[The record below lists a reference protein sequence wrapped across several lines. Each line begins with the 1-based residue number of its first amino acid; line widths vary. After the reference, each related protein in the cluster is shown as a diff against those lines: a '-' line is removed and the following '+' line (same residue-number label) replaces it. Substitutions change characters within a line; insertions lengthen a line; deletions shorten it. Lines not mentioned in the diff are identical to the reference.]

1 MKKTVIIMI
10 GVIYVI
16 AIALVAFLGINYKTF
31 DPVYYIKDIEI
42 IGDGVEIQPDGSKK
56 VIVYLDSSGTAT
68 YTIKCRY
75 ATTEDEEG
83 TGEIVWRDA
92 NTEKLA
98 FSTDT
103 QNTCATVSEDGVVT
117 FTKRGTITVR
127 VLPKDNSDCYDEI
140 HIVAKVR

>member
-10 GVIYVI
+10 GVIYVV

-42 IGDGVEIQPDGSKK
+42 IGDGVEIQPDGTKK
-56 VIVYLDSSGTAT
+56 AIVYLDSNNTAT
-68 YTIKCRY
+68 YTIKCHY
-75 ATTEDEEG
+75 ATTEDEAG

-98 FSTDT
+98 FSIDT
-103 QNTCATVSEDGVVT
+103 QTTCATVSESGVVT
-117 FTKRGTITVR
+117 FTKFGAVKVR
-127 VLPKDNSDCYDEI
+127 VLPTDNSDCYDEI
-140 HIVAKVR
+140 YIVAKYR